1 VATDATRSEP
11 ALPNELSSQEPAV
24 TTTTPSKPATAQ
36 SRTKA
41 WGLLLLAAALEIVF
55 ALATGATDGFTDLWP
70 SVIAIVAVAGSIA
83 FLTAALKTLDVGVGY
98 TVWTGIG
105 SVGTVV
111 LGAVIFDESLG
122 LAKIGAFVLI
132 IGGVIGLQQSD
143 RKPKTPTPPVETA
156 PVTMAVRCGGTAA
169 LPVTTR

>member
-1 VATDATRSEP
+1 MDTDATRSEP
-11 ALPNELSSQEPAV
+11 VILNQPSSQEPEV
-24 TTTTPSKPATAQ
+24 TTTTPSQPATVQ

-41 WGLLLLAAALEIVF
+41 WVLLLLAAALEIVF

-122 LAKIGAFVLI
+122 LAKIGAFILI

-143 RKPKTPTPPVETA
+143 RKKKDKTPPEDAPPVN
-156 PVTMAVRCGGTAA
+156 VGVRCGGTAA
-169 LPVTTR
+169 QMPVSR